1 MGRPGGGGGS
11 VGGHS
16 SGGHSVS
23 RTGGGHRVGGGSS
36 SSRPMGGAS
45 RPTGGFGG
53 GRPSSPPPRGGNY
66 GAPPPPRGGHYGAP
80 PPPPPHG
87 GYGAPPPP
95 PPHGGYGAPP
105 PPTSGGGRKSGGCVS
120 WLISVVVLL
129 IFVFILLGMFSSIG
143 GGVGEEGIPAS
154 SYNREKLDSGN
165 GYIND
170 CIYDELGWFDNVS
183 RTESRLK
190 DFYNETGVQPYIML
204 LDYIPGVDT
213 DSQKDAYAQQMY
225 DEKIKNESTFLYVY
239 FAEENE
245 DESSDP
251 GYMCYVNG
259 IQVSSVMDAEAVDI
273 FWAYLD
279 KYWYSD
285 MSTDD
290 MFVNIFNSTADTIMT
305 KSTTSKDVAKYA
317 LIVVAAGVVVFGV
330 VKVIKLKHKR
340 AKEEAEETERILNTP
355 MESLVDEE
363 LKKTAAKY
371 DEKK

>member
-1 MGRPGGGGGS
+1 MGRTGGGHAG
-11 VGGHS
+11 GGHS

-23 RTGGGHRVGGGSS
+23 RSSGGHRVGSS
-36 SSRPMGGAS
+36 STSRPMGGAS

-53 GRPSSPPPRGGNY
+53 GRPSSTPPRGGNYGAPPPPSGGHY

-80 PPPPPHG
+80 PPPRG
-87 GYGAPPPP
+87 GYYGAPPP
-95 PPHGGYGAPP
+95 HGRRGR
-105 PPTSGGGRKSGGCVS
+105 SGGGCVS
-120 WLISVVVLL
+120 WLTSIVVLL
-129 IFVFILLGMFSSIG
+129 IFIGILIGMFFSIG
-143 GGVGEEGIPAS
+143 RTSGGNVIQS

-190 DFYNETGVQPYIML
+190 DFYDETGVQPYIML
-204 LDYIPGVDT
+204 LDYIPGIDT
-213 DSQKDAYAQQMY
+213 DSQKEDYAQQLY
-225 DEKIKNESTFLYVY
+225 EENISNESTFLYVY
-239 FAEENE
+239 FAEQNE
-245 DESSDP
+245 SESDEP

-259 IQVSSVMDAEAVDI
+259 IQAGSVMDEEAVDI
-273 FWAYLD
+273 FWGYLD
-279 KYWYSD
+279 NYWYGD
-285 MSTDD
+285 LSTDD
-290 MFVNIFNSTADTIMT
+290 MFVKTFNSTANTIMT

-330 VKVIKLKHKR
+330 VKVVKLKHKR

-355 MESLVDEE
+355 MDSLVDEE
-363 LKKTAAKY
+363 LRKTAAKY

>member
-1 MGRPGGGGGS
+1 MGRTGGGS
-11 VGGHS
+11 SGGGHNG
-16 SGGHSVS
+16 GGHSVS
-23 RTGGGHRVGGGSS
+23 RSSGGHRVGGSS

-53 GRPSSPPPRGGNY
+53 GRPSSTPPRGGNYGAPPPPRGGYY

-80 PPPPPHG
+80 PPPRG
-87 GYGAPPPP
+87 GYYGAPPPP
-95 PPHGGYGAPP
+95 PR
-105 PPTSGGGRKSGGCVS
+105 GGGRRSGGGCVS
-120 WLISVVVLL
+120 SLISMVILL
-129 IFVFILLGMFSSIG
+129 IFIGILLGMFSSFG
-143 GGVGEEGIPAS
+143 GGSSTDIPAS

-190 DFYNETGVQPYIML
+190 DFYEETGVQPYIML
-204 LDYIPGVDT
+204 LDYIPGVDS
-213 DSQKDAYAQQMY
+213 DSQKEEYARQLY
-225 DEKIKNESTFLYVY
+225 EENIDNESTFLYVY
-239 FAEENE
+239 FAKENE
-245 DESSDP
+245 SESDDP

-259 IQVSSVMDAEAVDI
+259 IQVSSVMDAEALDI

-279 KYWYSD
+279 KYWYTD

-290 MFVNIFNSTADTIMT
+290 MFVKIFNSTADTIMT
-305 KSTTSKDVAKYA
+305 KSTTSKDVAKYV

-330 VKVIKLKHKR
+330 VKVVKLKHKR

>member
-1 MGRPGGGGGS
+1 
-11 VGGHS
+11 
-16 SGGHSVS
+16 
-23 RTGGGHRVGGGSS
+23 
-36 SSRPMGGAS
+36 
-45 RPTGGFGG
+45 
-53 GRPSSPPPRGGNY
+53 
-66 GAPPPPRGGHYGAP
+66 
-80 PPPPPHG
+80 
-87 GYGAPPPP
+87 
-95 PPHGGYGAPP
+95 
-105 PPTSGGGRKSGGCVS
+105 
-120 WLISVVVLL
+120 
-129 IFVFILLGMFSSIG
+129 MFSSIG
-143 GGVGEEGIPAS
+143 GGSSTDIPAS

-190 DFYNETGVQPYIML
+190 DFYEETGVQPYIML
-204 LDYIPGVDT
+204 LDYIPGVDS
-213 DSQKDAYAQQMY
+213 DSQKEEYARQLY
-225 DEKIKNESTFLYVY
+225 EKNIDNESTFLYVY
-239 FAEENE
+239 FAKENE
-245 DESSDP
+245 SESDDP

-259 IQVSSVMDAEAVDI
+259 IQVSSVMDAEALDI

-279 KYWYSD
+279 KYWYTD

-290 MFVNIFNSTADTIMT
+290 MFVKIFNSTADTIMT
-305 KSTTSKDVAKYA
+305 KSTTSKDVAKYV

-330 VKVIKLKHKR
+330 VKVVKLKHKR

>member
-1 MGRPGGGGGS
+1 MGRPGAGS
-11 VGGHS
+11 AGGGHS
-16 SGGHSVS
+16 GGGHSVS
-23 RTGGGHRVGGGSS
+23 RSGGGHRVGGSS

-45 RPTGGFGG
+45 RPMGGGGFGG

-80 PPPPPHG
+80 PPPPRH
-87 GYGAPPPP
+87 YGAPPPP
-95 PPHGGYGAPP
+95 PR
-105 PPTSGGGRKSGGCVS
+105 GGGRRSGDGCVS
-120 WLISVVVLL
+120 SLISVVILL
-129 IFVFILLGMFSSIG
+129 IFIGILLGMFSSIG
-143 GGVGEEGIPAS
+143 GGSSTDIPAS

-165 GYIND
+165 GYVND
-170 CIYDELGWFDNVS
+170 CIVDELGWFDNVS

-190 DFYNETGVQPYIML
+190 DFYNETGVQPYIVL
-204 LDYIPGVDT
+204 LDYDT
-213 DSQKDAYAQQMY
+213 YSKEGTSDDAKYNYALKYY
-225 DEKIKNESTFLYVY
+225 DNNITNESTFLYVY
-239 FAEENE
+239 FEEEYE
-245 DESSDP
+245 DEYSEP
-251 GYMCYVNG
+251 GYMCYING
-259 IQVSSVMDAEAVDI
+259 TQVSSVMDSEAVDI

-279 KYWYSD
+279 KYWSD
-285 MSTDD
+285 SSLSTDD
-290 MFVNIFNSTADTIMT
+290 LFVKTFDSTADTIMT

-330 VKVIKLKHKR
+330 VKVVKLKHKR

>member
-1 MGRPGGGGGS
+1 MGRTGGGS
-11 VGGHS
+11 SGGGHS
-16 SGGHSVS
+16 GGGHSVS
-23 RTGGGHRVGGGSS
+23 RSSGGHRVGGSS

-53 GRPSSPPPRGGNY
+53 GRPPSTPPRGGNY
-66 GAPPPPRGGHYGAP
+66 GAPPPPRGGYYGAPPPPRGGHYGAQPPPRGGYYGAP
-80 PPPPPHG
+80 PPPPPR
-87 GYGAPPPP
+87 
-95 PPHGGYGAPP
+95 
-105 PPTSGGGRKSGGCVS
+105 GGGRRSGGGCVS
-120 WLISVVVLL
+120 SLISVVILL
-129 IFVFILLGMFSSIG
+129 IFIGILLGMFSSLG
-143 GGVGEEGIPAS
+143 GGSGTDIPAS
-154 SYNREKLDSGN
+154 SYNRDKLDSGN

-190 DFYNETGVQPYIML
+190 DFYEETGVQPYIML
-204 LDYIPGVDT
+204 LDYIPGVDS
-213 DSQKDAYAQQMY
+213 DSQKEEYARLLY
-225 DEKIKNESTFLYVY
+225 DENIDNESTFLYVY

-245 DESSDP
+245 SESDDP

-259 IQVSSVMDAEAVDI
+259 IQVSSVMDAEALDI

-279 KYWYSD
+279 KYWYTD

-290 MFVNIFNSTADTIMT
+290 MFVKIFNSTADTIMT

-330 VKVIKLKHKR
+330 VKVVKLKHKR

>member
-1 MGRPGGGGGS
+1 MGRTGGGS
-11 VGGHS
+11 SGGGHS
-16 SGGHSVS
+16 GGGHSVS
-23 RTGGGHRVGGGSS
+23 RSSGGHRVGGSS

-53 GRPSSPPPRGGNY
+53 GRPSSTPPRGGNY

-80 PPPPPHG
+80 PPPPR
-87 GYGAPPPP
+87 
-95 PPHGGYGAPP
+95 
-105 PPTSGGGRKSGGCVS
+105 GGGRRSGGGCVS
-120 WLISVVVLL
+120 SLISVVILL
-129 IFVFILLGMFSSIG
+129 IFIGILLGMFSSIG
-143 GGVGEEGIPAS
+143 GGSSTDIPAS

-190 DFYNETGVQPYIML
+190 DFYEETGVQPYIML
-204 LDYIPGVDT
+204 LDYIPGVDS
-213 DSQKDAYAQQMY
+213 DSQKEEYARQLY
-225 DEKIKNESTFLYVY
+225 EKNIDNESTFLYVY

-245 DESSDP
+245 SESDDP

-259 IQVSSVMDAEAVDI
+259 IQVSSVMDAEALDI

-279 KYWYSD
+279 KYWYTD

-290 MFVNIFNSTADTIMT
+290 MFVKIFDSTADTIMT

-317 LIVVAAGVVVFGV
+317 LIVAAAGVVVFGV
-330 VKVIKLKHKR
+330 VKVVKLKHKR

>member
-1 MGRPGGGGGS
+1 MGRTGGGS
-11 VGGHS
+11 SGGGHS
-16 SGGHSVS
+16 GGGHSVS
-23 RTGGGHRVGGGSS
+23 RSSGGHRVGGSS

-53 GRPSSPPPRGGNY
+53 GRPSSTPPRGGNY
-66 GAPPPPRGGHYGAP
+66 GAPPPPRGGYYGAP
-80 PPPPPHG
+80 PPPPR
-87 GYGAPPPP
+87 
-95 PPHGGYGAPP
+95 
-105 PPTSGGGRKSGGCVS
+105 GGGRRSGGGCVS
-120 WLISVVVLL
+120 SLISVVILL
-129 IFVFILLGMFSSIG
+129 IFIGILLGMFSSFG
-143 GGVGEEGIPAS
+143 GGSSTDIPAS

-190 DFYNETGVQPYIML
+190 DFYEETGVQPYIML
-204 LDYIPGVDT
+204 LDYIPGVDS
-213 DSQKDAYAQQMY
+213 DSQKEEYARQLY
-225 DEKIKNESTFLYVY
+225 EENIDNESTFLYVY

-245 DESSDP
+245 SESDDP

-259 IQVSSVMDAEAVDI
+259 IQVSSVMDAEALDI

-279 KYWYSD
+279 KYWYTD

-290 MFVNIFNSTADTIMT
+290 MFVKIFNSTADTIMT
-305 KSTTSKDVAKYA
+305 KSTTSKDVAKYV
-317 LIVVAAGVVVFGV
+317 LIVAAAGVVVFGV
-330 VKVIKLKHKR
+330 VKVVKLKHKR

-355 MESLVDEE
+355 MENLVDEE

-371 DEKK
+371 DEQK